1 MLLSDAALSW
11 KHKRSLAVLGT
22 PKILVERENEKAT
35 QVSPICFK
43 NMCWQQSGTHTAAD
57 NNTFCQLNE

>member
-11 KHKRSLAVLGT
+11 RHERSLAFLGT

-35 QVSPICFK
+35 QVSLICFK
-43 NMCWQQSGTHTAAD
+43 NMCW
-57 NNTFCQLNE
+57 